1 MAKVKSEMFREVVI
15 AMKATLLTGHGGP
28 EKLEYREDVPTPEPA
43 ETEVL
48 IAVDAAGINNT
59 DIWTREGAYGTE
71 DDPATTSGW
80 RRGNPMRF
88 PRIQGADIVGR
99 IVGVGGVV
107 NASRIGERVIVDNA
121 LYSGGEEGLVD
132 SGLIGSERDG
142 GFAEY
147 VAVPAENAHVIESDL
162 SDAELATFPT
172 AYVTSLRMLNRA
184 RVSAGETVLV
194 TGASGGVGS
203 GLVQLARL
211 RGARVIALV
220 GSGKEDQARALGTEL
235 VITRDT
241 GNLPAAVAKV
251 ASGRPIDVVADV
263 VGGEVFADLLNV
275 LRPMGR
281 YVTAGA
287 IAGPVVRLD
296 LRTLYLKQ
304 LELIGSTMGTHEEFA
319 SLVEHIASGRIKPLL
334 ARTYPLSDIR
344 QAQRDFMH
352 KNSFG
357 KLVLIPNRGSGPTY
371 AELRAD

>member
-1 MAKVKSEMFREVVI
+1 MAKEKSEMFREVVI
-15 AMKATLLTGHGGP
+15 AMKATLLTGHGGL

-43 ETEVL
+43 EGEVL
-48 IAVDAAGINNT
+48 IAVGAAGINNT
-59 DIWTREGAYGTE
+59 DIWTREGAYGTG

-99 IVGVGGVV
+99 IVGVGGGV

-147 VAVPAENAHVIESDL
+147 VAVPAENAHAIESDL

-251 ASGRPIDVVADV
+251 AGGRPIDVVADV
-263 VGGEVFADLLNV
+263 VGGDVFADLLNV

-344 QAQRDFMH
+344 QAQRDFMN
-352 KNSFG
+352 KNFFG
-357 KLVLIPNRGSGPTY
+357 KLVLIPNRGSGPNY

>member
-1 MAKVKSEMFREVVI
+1 
-15 AMKATLLTGHGGP
+15 MKAVLLTGHGGL

-43 ETEVL
+43 EGEVL

-71 DDPATTSGW
+71 DDPAIASGW
-80 RRGNPMRF
+80 RRGYPMRF

-99 IVGVGGVV
+99 IAGVGGGV
-107 NASRIGERVIVDNA
+107 NPSRIGERVIVDNA

-132 SGLIGSERDG
+132 SSLIGSERDG

-147 VAVPAENAHVIESDL
+147 VAVPAENAHAIQSDL

-203 GLVQLARL
+203 GLVQLTRL

-220 GSGKEDQARALGTEL
+220 GSGKEDQARALGTES
-235 VITRDT
+235 VIARDT

-251 ASGRPIDVVADV
+251 ADGRPIDVVADV
-263 VGGEVFADLLNV
+263 VGGDVFADLLNV

-344 QAQRDFMH
+344 QAQRDFMN
-352 KNSFG
+352 KNFFG
-357 KLVLIPNRGSGPTY
+357 KLVLIPNPGSGPNY
-371 AELRAD
+371 AERPRIIQQRDRR

>member
-1 MAKVKSEMFREVVI
+1 MSDGRARY
-15 AMKATLLTGHGGP
+15 AMRAVLLTGHGGL

-43 ETEVL
+43 EGEVL
-48 IAVDAAGINNT
+48 IAVGAAGINNT

-71 DDPATTSGW
+71 EDPATTSGW
-80 RRGNPMRF
+80 RRGRPMQF

-99 IVGVGGVV
+99 IAGVGGGVD
-107 NASRIGERVIVDNA
+107 ASRIGERVIVDNA
-121 LYSGGEEGLVD
+121 LYGGGEEGLVT
-132 SGLIGSERDG
+132 SGIFGSERDG

-147 VAVPAENAHVIESDL
+147 VAVPAGNAHAIESPL

-184 RVSAGETVLV
+184 RVSAGENVLV

-220 GSGKEDQARALGTEL
+220 GPGKEDQARALGAGS
-235 VITRDT
+235 VVARDT
-241 GNLPAAVAKV
+241 RNLPAAVVKV
-251 ASGRPIDVVADV
+251 AGGRPVDVVADV
-263 VGGEVFADLLNV
+263 VGGDAFADLLSI
-275 LRPMGR
+275 LRPLGR

-287 IAGPVVRLD
+287 IAGPMVRLD

-319 SLVEHIASGRIKPLL
+319 SLVDHIASGRVKPLL

-344 QAQRDFMH
+344 QAQRDFMD
-352 KNSFG
+352 KNFFG
-357 KLVLIPNRGSGPTY
+357 KLVLIPGRGSEPN
-371 AELRAD
+371 

>member
-1 MAKVKSEMFREVVI
+1 
-15 AMKATLLTGHGGP
+15 MKAVLLTGHGGL

-43 ETEVL
+43 EGEVL
-48 IAVDAAGINNT
+48 IAVGAAGINNT

-99 IVGVGGVV
+99 IVGVGGGV
-107 NASRIGERVIVDNA
+107 NTSRIGERVIVDNA
-121 LYSGGEEGLVD
+121 LYSGGEEGLVHSD
-132 SGLIGSERDG
+132 LIGSERDG

-147 VAVPAENAHVIESDL
+147 FAVPAQNAHEIQSDL

-184 RVSAGETVLV
+184 RVSVGETVLV

-203 GLVQLARL
+203 GLIQLARQ
-211 RGARVIALV
+211 RDARVLALV
-220 GSGKEDQARALGTEL
+220 GPGKEDQARALGAEL

-241 GNLPAAVAKV
+241 KNLPAAVMEV
-251 ASGRPIDVVADV
+251 GGGRPIDVVADV
-263 VGGEVFADLLNV
+263 VGGGVFADLLNA

-287 IAGPVVRLD
+287 IAGPVVPLD

-319 SLVEHIASGRIKPLL
+319 SLVEHIASGRVKPLL

-344 QAQRDFMH
+344 QAQRDFEN
-352 KNSFG
+352 KNFFG
-357 KLVLIPNRGSGPTY
+357 KLVLIPNGDGGPDH
-371 AELRAD
+371 AELHADQEHGL

>member
-1 MAKVKSEMFREVVI
+1 
-15 AMKATLLTGHGGP
+15 
-28 EKLEYREDVPTPEPA
+28 
-43 ETEVL
+43 
-48 IAVDAAGINNT
+48 
-59 DIWTREGAYGTE
+59 
-71 DDPATTSGW
+71 
-80 RRGNPMRF
+80 MRF

-99 IVGVGGVV
+99 IVGVGWSV
-107 NASRIGERVIVDNA
+107 NESRIGERVIVDNA
-121 LYSGGEEGLVD
+121 LYDGGEEGLLD

-147 VAVPAENAHVIESDL
+147 VAVPVENAHVVESHL

-184 RVSAGETVLV
+184 WVSAGETVLV

-211 RGARVIALV
+211 RGARVIAWV
-220 GSGKEDQARALGTEL
+220 GSGKEDQARALGADL
-235 VITRDT
+235 VITRDA
-241 GNLPAAVAKV
+241 GNLPAALTEVGG
-251 ASGRPIDVVADV
+251 GRPIDVVADV
-263 VGGEVFADLLNV
+263 VGGDVFADLLNV

-287 IAGPVVRLD
+287 IAGPVVRFD

-319 SLVEHIASGRIKPLL
+319 GLVEHIASGRIKPLL

-344 QAQRDFMH
+344 QAQRDF
-352 KNSFG
+352 KNKNFFG
-357 KLVLIPNRGSGPTY
+357 KLVLIPNRGGGSSD
-371 AELRAD
+371 AELRAN

>member
-1 MAKVKSEMFREVVI
+1 MRAV
-15 AMKATLLTGHGGP
+15 LLTGHGGP
-28 EKLEYREDVPTPEPA
+28 EKLEYREDMPPPEPA
-43 ETEVL
+43 EGEVL
-48 IAVDAAGINNT
+48 IAVGAAGINNT

-71 DDPATTSGW
+71 DDPAAASGW
-80 RRGNPMRF
+80 RRGNRIGF

-99 IVGVGGVV
+99 IAGIGGGVD
-107 NASRIGERVIVDNA
+107 ASRVGERVIVDNA
-121 LYSGGEEGLVD
+121 LYDGGEEGLVA
-132 SGLIGSERDG
+132 SGILGSERDG

-147 VAVPAENAHVIESDL
+147 VAVPAENAHTIESPL

-211 RGARVIALV
+211 RDARVIALV
-220 GSGKEDQARALGTEL
+220 GAGKEDQARALGAES
-235 VITRDT
+235 VVTRDA
-241 GNLPAAVAKV
+241 GDLPAAA
-251 ASGRPIDVVADV
+251 AEAAGGRPIDVVADV
-263 VGGEVFADLLNV
+263 VGGDAFADLLSV
-275 LRPMGR
+275 LRPLGR

-319 SLVEHIASGRIKPLL
+319 GLVGHIASGRIRPLL
-334 ARTYPLSDIR
+334 ARTYPLSDVR
-344 QAQRDFMH
+344 QAQRDFVN
-352 KNSFG
+352 KNFFG
-357 KLVLIPNRGSGPTY
+357 KLVLVPS
-371 AELRAD
+371 

>member
-1 MAKVKSEMFREVVI
+1 MRAV
-15 AMKATLLTGHGGP
+15 LLTGHGGP
-28 EKLEYREDVPTPEPA
+28 EMLEYREDVPTPEPA
-43 ETEVL
+43 EGEVL
-48 IAVDAAGINNT
+48 ISVGAAGINNT

-71 DDPATTSGW
+71 DDPAAASGW

-99 IVGVGGVV
+99 IAGFGGGVD
-107 NASRIGERVIVDNA
+107 ASRVGERVIVDNA
-121 LYSGGEEGLVD
+121 LYDGGEESLVA
-132 SGLIGSERDG
+132 SGILGSERDG

-147 VAVPAENAHVIESDL
+147 VAVPAENAHTIESPL

-211 RGARVIALV
+211 RDARVIALV
-220 GSGKEDQARALGTEL
+220 GAGKEDQARSLGAES
-235 VITRDT
+235 VVTRDA
-241 GNLPAAVAKV
+241 GDLPAAA
-251 ASGRPIDVVADV
+251 AEAAGGRLIDVVADV
-263 VGGEVFADLLNV
+263 VGGDAFADLLSV
-275 LRPMGR
+275 LRPLGR

-287 IAGPVVRLD
+287 IAGAVVRLD

-319 SLVEHIASGRIKPLL
+319 GLVGHIASGRIRPLL
-334 ARTYPLSDIR
+334 ARTYPLSDVR
-344 QAQRDFMH
+344 QAQSDFVD
-352 KNSFG
+352 KNFFG
-357 KLVLIPNRGSGPTY
+357 KLVLVPS
-371 AELRAD
+371 

>member
-1 MAKVKSEMFREVVI
+1 
-15 AMKATLLTGHGGP
+15 MKAVLLTGHGGL

-43 ETEVL
+43 EGEVL
-48 IAVDAAGINNT
+48 IAVGAAGINNT
-59 DIWTREGAYGTE
+59 DIWTREGAYGTV

-99 IVGVGGVV
+99 IVGVGGGV

-121 LYSGGEEGLVD
+121 LYSGGEEEFVD

-147 VAVPAENAHVIESDL
+147 VAVPAENAHAIESDL

-184 RVSAGETVLV
+184 RVSAGEAVLV

-241 GNLPAAVAKV
+241 RNLPAAVAK
-251 ASGRPIDVVADV
+251 AAGGRHIDV
-263 VGGEVFADLLNV
+263 VGGNVFADLLNV

-281 YVTAGA
+281 YVTVGA
-287 IAGPVVRLD
+287 IAGPVARLD
-296 LRTLYLKQ
+296 LRTLT
-304 LELIGSTMGTHEEFA
+304 SSSSNSSARPWAPTRSSPA
-319 SLVEHIASGRIKPLL
+319 SWSI
-334 ARTYPLSDIR
+334 
-344 QAQRDFMH
+344 
-352 KNSFG
+352 
-357 KLVLIPNRGSGPTY
+357 
-371 AELRAD
+371 

>member
-1 MAKVKSEMFREVVI
+1 MRAV
-15 AMKATLLTGHGGP
+15 LLTGHGGL
-28 EKLEYREDVPTPEPA
+28 EKLDYREDVLTPEPA
-43 ETEVL
+43 EGEVL
-48 IAVDAAGINNT
+48 ISVGAAGINNT
-59 DIWTREGAYGTE
+59 DIWTREGAYGTA
-71 DDPATTSGW
+71 DDPTAARGW
-80 RRGNPMRF
+80 RRGNPMQF

-99 IVGVGGVV
+99 IVGVGGSV
-107 NASRIGERVIVDNA
+107 NESRLGERVIIDNA
-121 LYSGGEEGLVD
+121 LYDGGEEGLMD

-147 VAVPAENAHVIESDL
+147 VAVPAENAHAIDSDL

-184 RVSAGETVLV
+184 RVSPGETVLV

-211 RGARVIALV
+211 RGAEIIALV
-220 GSGKEDQARALGTEL
+220 SSGKEDQARALGAEL

-241 GNLPAAVAKV
+241 GDLPAAVAK
-251 ASGRPIDVVADV
+251 AAGGRPIDVVADV
-263 VGGEVFADLLNV
+263 VGGEEFANLLNV

-304 LELIGSTMGTHEEFA
+304 LELIGSTMGPHEEFA
-319 SLVEHIASGRIKPLL
+319 NLVEHIASGRVIPLL

-344 QAQRDFMH
+344 QAQRDFAN
-352 KNSFG
+352 KTFFG
-357 KLVLIPNRGSGPTY
+357 KLVLIPNQGGGP
-371 AELRAD
+371 

>member
-1 MAKVKSEMFREVVI
+1 MRAV
-15 AMKATLLTGHGGP
+15 LLTGHGGP
-28 EKLEYREDVPTPEPA
+28 EKLEYREDVPPPEPA
-43 ETEVL
+43 EGEVL
-48 IAVDAAGINNT
+48 IAVGAAGINNT

-71 DDPATTSGW
+71 DDPAAASGW
-80 RRGNPMRF
+80 RRGKPMRF

-99 IVGVGGVV
+99 IAGIGGGVD
-107 NASRIGERVIVDNA
+107 ASRVGERVIVDNA
-121 LYSGGEEGLVD
+121 LYDGGEEGLVA
-132 SGLIGSERDG
+132 SGILGSERDG

-147 VAVPAENAHVIESDL
+147 VAVPAENAHTIESPL

-211 RGARVIALV
+211 RDARVIALV
-220 GSGKEDQARALGTEL
+220 GAGKEDQARALGAES
-235 VITRDT
+235 VVTRDA
-241 GNLPAAVAKV
+241 GDLPAAA
-251 ASGRPIDVVADV
+251 AEAAGGRPIDVVADV
-263 VGGEVFADLLNV
+263 VGGDAFADLLSV
-275 LRPMGR
+275 LRPLGR

-319 SLVEHIASGRIKPLL
+319 GLVGHIASGRIRPLL
-334 ARTYPLSDIR
+334 ARTYPLSDVR
-344 QAQRDFMH
+344 QAQRDFVE
-352 KNSFG
+352 KNFFG
-357 KLVLIPNRGSGPTY
+357 KLVLVPS
-371 AELRAD
+371 

>member
-1 MAKVKSEMFREVVI
+1 
-15 AMKATLLTGHGGP
+15 MKAVLLTGHGGL

-43 ETEVL
+43 EGEVL

-71 DDPATTSGW
+71 DDLATASGW
-80 RRGNPMRF
+80 RRGIAMRF

-99 IVGVGGVV
+99 IVGVGADVS
-107 NASRIGERVIVDNA
+107 ASRVGERVIVDNA
-121 LYSGGEEGLVD
+121 LYSGGEEGLVN

-147 VAVPAENAHVIESDL
+147 VAVPAANAHAIESDL

-220 GSGKEDQARALGTEL
+220 GSGKEHQARALGAEF
-235 VITRDT
+235 VITRDAE
-241 GNLPAAVAKV
+241 NLPAAVAK
-251 ASGRPIDVVADV
+251 AAGGRPIDVVADV
-263 VGGEVFADLLNV
+263 VGGDVFADLLNV

-319 SLVEHIASGRIKPLL
+319 NLVEHIASGRIKPLL
-334 ARTYPLSDIR
+334 ARTYPLSDIM
-344 QAQRDFMH
+344 QAQVDFMN
-352 KNSFG
+352 KNFFG
-357 KLVLIPNRGSGPTY
+357 KLVLIPNRRGGSSD

>member
-1 MAKVKSEMFREVVI
+1 
-15 AMKATLLTGHGGP
+15 MKAVLLTGHGGL
-28 EKLEYREDVPTPEPA
+28 EKLEYREDVPTSEPA
-43 ETEVL
+43 EGEVL
-48 IAVDAAGINNT
+48 IAVNAAGINNT

-71 DDPATTSGW
+71 GDPATTSGW
-80 RRGNPMRF
+80 RRGSTMRF

-99 IVGVGGVV
+99 VVGVGEGVSD
-107 NASRIGERVIVDNA
+107 SRIGEKVIVDNA
-121 LYSGGEEGLVD
+121 LYSGGEEGLVNA
-132 SGLIGSERDG
+132 GLIGSERDG

-147 VAVPAENAHVIESDL
+147 VAVPVENAHAIESDL

-220 GSGKEDQARALGTEL
+220 GPGKEDQARALGAEL

-241 GNLPAAVAKV
+241 GDLAAAVAKV
-251 ASGRPIDVVADV
+251 EGGRHIDVVADV
-263 VGGEVFADLLNV
+263 VGGPVLADVLNV

-287 IAGPVVRLD
+287 IAGPLVQID

-319 SLVEHIASGRIKPLL
+319 SLVEHIASGRVKPLL

-344 QAQRDFMH
+344 RAQRDFMN
-352 KNSFG
+352 KNFFG
-357 KLVLIPNRGSGPTY
+357 KLVLIPDRGSGTSY
-371 AELRAD
+371 AGLRAD

>member
-1 MAKVKSEMFREVVI
+1 M
-15 AMKATLLTGHGGP
+15 
-28 EKLEYREDVPTPEPA
+28 PTPEPA
-43 ETEVL
+43 EGEVL
-48 IAVDAAGINNT
+48 IKVGAAGINNT

-99 IVGVGGVV
+99 IVGVGGDV
-107 NASRIGERVIVDNA
+107 NASRNGERVIVDNA

-147 VAVPAENAHVIESDL
+147 VAVPAENAHAIESDL

-220 GSGKEDQARALGTEL
+220 GSGKEDQARTLGTEF

-251 ASGRPIDVVADV
+251 AGGRPIDVVADV
-263 VGGEVFADLLNV
+263 VGGDVFADLLNV

-344 QAQRDFMH
+344 QAQRDFMN
-352 KNSFG
+352 KSFFG
-357 KLVLIPNRGSGPTY
+357 KLVLIPNRGSGPNY